1 MAYKKIL
8 DKEQS
13 VFKRPVIHLQ
23 AAYIQAVVD
32 NHVVAQAYVLQH
44 DYTHMGH
51 SINTLCADCVYCH
64 DKSGL

>member
-1 MAYKKIL
+1 M
-8 DKEQS
+8 
-13 VFKRPVIHLQ
+13 FKRPVIHLQ